1 MKVIFLDFNG
11 VLDTNEEMDVINIDN
26 LYRLKRI
33 VDETGSVVVISSS
46 LKDYYYYTGK
56 YSKML
61 EYLISTLESVGIDVI
76 GLTPKLRTREEEIN
90 SYLMNHL
97 DIDGYVILDDDYEM
111 ESLSDHLVKL
121 DNQIIPGQVGLE
133 DKHVDKAISILNKTK
148 SLNLK

>member
-61 EYLISTLESVGIDVI
+61 EYLISTLESVGINVI
-76 GLTPKLRTREEEIN
+76 GLIWKYTI
-90 SYLMNHL
+90 
-97 DIDGYVILDDDYEM
+97 
-111 ESLSDHLVKL
+111 SLTIAMFLGFV
-121 DNQIIPGQVGLE
+121 PW
-133 DKHVDKAISILNKTK
+133 
-148 SLNLK
+148 